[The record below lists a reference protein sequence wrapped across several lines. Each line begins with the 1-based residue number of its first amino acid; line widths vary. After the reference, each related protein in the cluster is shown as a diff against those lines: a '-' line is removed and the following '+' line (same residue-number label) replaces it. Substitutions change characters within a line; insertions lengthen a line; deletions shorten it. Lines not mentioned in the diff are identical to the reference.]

1 MSTDPTP
8 IRPFHE
14 WLLDQARGAVDD
26 ELTVALA
33 EVVAAVAHLGGKG
46 KVVLEVQIDPA
57 GSGGRMV
64 STQCVVKTKPPLPP
78 AEPSV
83 FFVGDGGSLVR
94 DDPYQARLFPTR
106 RVDAETGEIRQLP
119 DPDEESP

>member
-1 MSTDPTP
+1 MGDEPCP

-33 EVVAAVAHLGGKG
+33 EVVEAVAHLGAKG
-46 KVVLEVQIDPA
+46 KVTLEVQIDPA
-57 GSGGRMV
+57 GAGGRMV

-94 DDPYQARLFPTR
+94 DDPYQAHLFPAR
-106 RVDAETGEIRQLP
+106 QVDAATGEIRRLP
-119 DPDEESP
+119 DPEET